1 MLGIIILAAYAA
13 LMIGVTLIFTRR
25 ATNAESFHVADR
37 RIGSAVAAMS
47 IAATWIWAPSLFTSS
62 EMAYTRGIPGMFWF
76 TVPNVLC
83 LILFIP
89 FARKIREQYPEGIT
103 LTGYMNERYRSGK
116 VKGIYSF
123 QLGALSVLSTAVQ
136 LLAGGKTLALLT
148 GLPFW
153 SMTLALA
160 AIAYSYSR
168 FSGLKAAIATDI
180 VQLGII
186 LLGGG
191 LLVAAGK
198 PTATKHEMTELL
210 YNLLFVDEVIALL
223 TTAVGF
229 VTLPA
234 LLRLINTPA
243 EILDTAVLY
252 GRIYLM
258 GLPFLMPYDLSKEC
272 VMGCGDSKTP
282 LKVIVATSAMNIVLD
297 LVLVGPFGVAGAA
310 AATAAAQVAGAV
322 YMVAFLRR
330 TQMDAA
336 FSLRM
341 LKARY
346 ARDIFR
352 LSAPNSVQQASGTII
367 TTVKQGLLGGLGVEA
382 IAGFSCAG
390 KLSSLLMMPVFGF
403 VQSTVFFIAQN
414 TAALQPGRVKEGLRE
429 GRRILLVYSLGVV
442 AVCIGLRGPLLRLF
456 TTDPAAASYG
466 CTMLAFESVTCL
478 FVAQKH
484 LFEARLRGA
493 QKMGLYLASNLGQIA
508 LNLLACVILVP
519 RIGFAGFWMSS
530 WISAPIGMLLA
541 AVLAN
546 LSGTSHQL
554 P

>member
-1 MLGIIILAAYAA
+1 
-13 LMIGVTLIFTRR
+13 
-25 ATNAESFHVADR
+25 
-37 RIGSAVAAMS
+37 
-47 IAATWIWAPSLFTSS
+47 
-62 EMAYTRGIPGMFWF
+62 
-76 TVPNVLC
+76 
-83 LILFIP
+83 
-89 FARKIREQYPEGIT
+89 
-103 LTGYMNERYRSGK
+103 MNEENS
-116 VKGIYSF
+116 
-123 QLGALSVLSTAVQ
+123 
-136 LLAGGKTLALLT
+136 LLT
-148 GLPFW
+148 GAVRPALLRYALPIIL
-153 SMTLALA
+153 SMVATQFYAVADTMIIGLRLDADALA
-160 AIAYSYSR
+160 AVSNASTVLMI
-168 FSGLKAAIATDI
+168 FLFISG
-180 VQLGII
+180 GME
-186 LLGGG
+186 LGGG

-210 YNLLFVDEVIALL
+210 YNLLFVDEIIALL

-282 LKVIVATSAMNIVLD
+282 LKVIVATSVMNIVLD

-336 FSLRM
+336 FSPRM

-466 CTMLAFESVTCL
+466 CTMLAFESVTYL

-493 QKMGLYLASNLGQIA
+493 QKMGLD
-508 LNLLACVILVP
+508 
-519 RIGFAGFWMSS
+519 
-530 WISAPIGMLLA
+530 APDGRTIFEAA
-541 AVLAN
+541 AVGDARTQAVLNHWINEIAQGLAGLVHIFN
-546 LSGTSHQL
+546 PQL
-554 P
+554 ILIGGGVSAQQALLIDPLAEKVRASVMPAFAEGLEVKAAALQNDAGLVGAVYYFREMHER

>member
-1 MLGIIILAAYAA
+1 
-13 LMIGVTLIFTRR
+13 
-25 ATNAESFHVADR
+25 
-37 RIGSAVAAMS
+37 
-47 IAATWIWAPSLFTSS
+47 
-62 EMAYTRGIPGMFWF
+62 
-76 TVPNVLC
+76 
-83 LILFIP
+83 
-89 FARKIREQYPEGIT
+89 
-103 LTGYMNERYRSGK
+103 MNEENS
-116 VKGIYSF
+116 
-123 QLGALSVLSTAVQ
+123 
-136 LLAGGKTLALLT
+136 LLT
-148 GLPFW
+148 GAVRPALLRYALPIIL
-153 SMTLALA
+153 SMVATQFYAVADTMIIGLRLDADALA
-160 AIAYSYSR
+160 AVSNASTVLMI
-168 FSGLKAAIATDI
+168 FLFISG
-180 VQLGII
+180 GME
-186 LLGGG
+186 LGGG

-223 TTAVGF
+223 TTAVGL

-282 LKVIVATSAMNIVLD
+282 LKVIVATSVMNIVLD

-310 AATAAAQVAGAV
+310 AATAVAQVAGAV

-336 FSLRM
+336 FSPRM

-442 AVCIGLRGPLLRLF
+442 AVCVGLRGPLLRLF

-466 CTMLAFESVTCL
+466 CTMLAFESVTYL

-541 AVLAN
+541 AMLAKF
-546 LSGTSHQL
+546 SQSPRTESTRT
-554 P
+554 

>member
-1 MLGIIILAAYAA
+1 
-13 LMIGVTLIFTRR
+13 
-25 ATNAESFHVADR
+25 
-37 RIGSAVAAMS
+37 
-47 IAATWIWAPSLFTSS
+47 
-62 EMAYTRGIPGMFWF
+62 
-76 TVPNVLC
+76 
-83 LILFIP
+83 
-89 FARKIREQYPEGIT
+89 
-103 LTGYMNERYRSGK
+103 MNEENS
-116 VKGIYSF
+116 
-123 QLGALSVLSTAVQ
+123 
-136 LLAGGKTLALLT
+136 LLT
-148 GLPFW
+148 GAVRPALLRYALPIIL
-153 SMTLALA
+153 SMVATQFYAVADTMIIGLRLDADALA
-160 AIAYSYSR
+160 AVSNASTVLMILL
-168 FSGLKAAIATDI
+168 FISGG
-180 VQLGII
+180 VE
-186 LLGGG
+186 LGGG

-252 GRIYLM
+252 GCIYLM

-322 YMVAFLRR
+322 YMVAFLRL
-330 TQMDAA
+330 TQIS
-336 FSLRM
+336 FRM
-341 LKARY
+341 LKSLFFMF
-346 ARDIFR
+346 IFL

-466 CTMLAFESVTCL
+466 CTMLAFESVTWL

-546 LSGTSHQL
+546 LSGASHQL

>member
-1 MLGIIILAAYAA
+1 
-13 LMIGVTLIFTRR
+13 
-25 ATNAESFHVADR
+25 
-37 RIGSAVAAMS
+37 
-47 IAATWIWAPSLFTSS
+47 
-62 EMAYTRGIPGMFWF
+62 
-76 TVPNVLC
+76 
-83 LILFIP
+83 
-89 FARKIREQYPEGIT
+89 
-103 LTGYMNERYRSGK
+103 MNEENS
-116 VKGIYSF
+116 
-123 QLGALSVLSTAVQ
+123 
-136 LLAGGKTLALLT
+136 LLT
-148 GLPFW
+148 GAVRPALLRYALPIIL
-153 SMTLALA
+153 SMVATQFYAVADTMIIGLRLDADALA
-160 AIAYSYSR
+160 AVSNASTVLMI
-168 FSGLKAAIATDI
+168 FLFISG
-180 VQLGII
+180 GME
-186 LLGGG
+186 LGGG

-282 LKVIVATSAMNIVLD
+282 LKVIVATSVMNIVLD

-310 AATAAAQVAGAV
+310 AATAAAQVAG
-322 YMVAFLRR
+322 
-330 TQMDAA
+330 AA

-466 CTMLAFESVTCL
+466 CTMLAFESVTYL

-541 AVLAN
+541 AALAN

>member
-1 MLGIIILAAYAA
+1 
-13 LMIGVTLIFTRR
+13 
-25 ATNAESFHVADR
+25 
-37 RIGSAVAAMS
+37 
-47 IAATWIWAPSLFTSS
+47 
-62 EMAYTRGIPGMFWF
+62 
-76 TVPNVLC
+76 
-83 LILFIP
+83 
-89 FARKIREQYPEGIT
+89 
-103 LTGYMNERYRSGK
+103 MNEENS
-116 VKGIYSF
+116 
-123 QLGALSVLSTAVQ
+123 
-136 LLAGGKTLALLT
+136 LLT
-148 GLPFW
+148 GAVRPALLRYALPIIL
-153 SMTLALA
+153 SMVATQFYAVADTMIIGLRLDADALA
-160 AIAYSYSR
+160 AVSNASTVLMI
-168 FSGLKAAIATDI
+168 FLFISG
-180 VQLGII
+180 GME
-186 LLGGG
+186 LGGG

-198 PTATKHEMTELL
+198 PTATKREMTELL

-310 AATAAAQVAGAV
+310 AATAAAQVA
-322 YMVAFLRR
+322 
-330 TQMDAA
+330 
-336 FSLRM
+336 
-341 LKARY
+341 
-346 ARDIFR
+346 
-352 LSAPNSVQQASGTII
+352 
-367 TTVKQGLLGGLGVEA
+367 
-382 IAGFSCAG
+382 
-390 KLSSLLMMPVFGF
+390 
-403 VQSTVFFIAQN
+403 
-414 TAALQPGRVKEGLRE
+414 
-429 GRRILLVYSLGVV
+429 
-442 AVCIGLRGPLLRLF
+442 VCIGLRGPLLRLF

-541 AVLAN
+541 AALAN

>member
-1 MLGIIILAAYAA
+1 
-13 LMIGVTLIFTRR
+13 
-25 ATNAESFHVADR
+25 
-37 RIGSAVAAMS
+37 
-47 IAATWIWAPSLFTSS
+47 
-62 EMAYTRGIPGMFWF
+62 
-76 TVPNVLC
+76 
-83 LILFIP
+83 
-89 FARKIREQYPEGIT
+89 
-103 LTGYMNERYRSGK
+103 MNEENS
-116 VKGIYSF
+116 
-123 QLGALSVLSTAVQ
+123 
-136 LLAGGKTLALLT
+136 LLT
-148 GLPFW
+148 GAVRPALLRYALPIIL
-153 SMTLALA
+153 SMVATQFYAVADTMIIGLRLDADALA
-160 AIAYSYSR
+160 AVSNASTVLMI
-168 FSGLKAAIATDI
+168 FLFISG
-180 VQLGII
+180 GME
-186 LLGGG
+186 LGGG

-336 FSLRM
+336 FSPRM
-341 LKARY
+341 LKGRY

-403 VQSTVFFIAQN
+403 VQSTVFFIAQHSRPPAGPCKRGPAGRAADLVGVFAWGGGGLHRPAG
-414 TAALQPGRVKEGLRE
+414 TAAPALYHRPGSGQ
-429 GRRILLVYSLGVV
+429 
-442 AVCIGLRGPLLRLF
+442 LRLHH
-456 TTDPAAASYG
+456 A
-466 CTMLAFESVTCL
+466 
-478 FVAQKH
+478 
-484 LFEARLRGA
+484 
-493 QKMGLYLASNLGQIA
+493 GL
-508 LNLLACVILVP
+508 
-519 RIGFAGFWMSS
+519 
-530 WISAPIGMLLA
+530 
-541 AVLAN
+541 
-546 LSGTSHQL
+546 
-554 P
+554 